1 MQEILTII
9 ELEKKYFLYQF
20 WILIS
25 VLLKSGGL
33 SSFIL
38 KCTNVI
44 SSHDSLSLCRT
55 AKDSYLTFLN
65 LDRKLSKSSNQIEK
79 TMFMRNNE
87 RTWSDSG
94 PESQK

>member
-20 WILIS
+20 WTLIS
-25 VLLKSGGL
+25 VLLKSGRL

-38 KCTNVI
+38 NSTNVI
-44 SSHDSLSLCRT
+44 SSHDSLFLCHT

-65 LDRKLSKSSNQIEK
+65 LDMELRKKK
-79 TMFMRNNE
+79 
-87 RTWSDSG
+87 
-94 PESQK
+94 